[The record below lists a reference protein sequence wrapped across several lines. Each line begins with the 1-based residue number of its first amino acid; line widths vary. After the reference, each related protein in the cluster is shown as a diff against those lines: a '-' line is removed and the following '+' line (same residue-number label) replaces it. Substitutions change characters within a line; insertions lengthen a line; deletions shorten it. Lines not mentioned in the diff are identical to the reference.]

1 MKKNQNYEINF
12 ATKTITV
19 SKKFLQEASQMGTS
33 AFTQMIDLQKL
44 GMTICVKEI
53 NRTKRAEDKW
63 SYKEMERYLA
73 KVSDSEKWK
82 ADYDTLKSA
91 TSHPVVWQWF
101 KTTFPIRDNKG
112 KRIVPKM
119 DENHNIIVGPWT
131 KASQDNVN
139 AIVASHSEAKE
150 EKKQALIETAPQKIG
165 A

>member
-19 SKKFLQEASQMGTS
+19 TKKFLQEASQMGTE
-33 AFTQMIDLQKL
+33 AFKQMIDLQKL

-131 KASQDNVN
+131 KAKHDAATDIANNYSQEQ
-139 AIVASHSEAKE
+139 AAKASIAESKAMDK
-150 EKKQALIETAPQKIG
+150 AS
-165 A
+165 